1 MNPFEQYKS
10 LDLSLN
16 PENRSLTVTLM
27 FEEDRQY
34 MSLAMILEIENLVK
48 WLTTKVEINSVLF
61 KSNSEC
67 FGNGLNLTDWEQKGE
82 QKLFDIYRRFQR
94 LVYGMFFLP
103 QTIVIDYGNMARGL
117 GAEFGLCAD
126 LRFCRNGARIEF
138 SKLSEGLVPM
148 SGGVGFLSTLIGKS
162 RAKAWLLSPFAPTN
176 ASLLESGYILE
187 TYAEGESPAKKYIDA
202 IANQSPM
209 ARIQT
214 KSSQLQAILPELD
227 RALEYEEA
235 YASGCMAFGDWREFM
250 NSRKDQRKPSFK
262 NPREASREVKMAI
275 NEV

>member
-1 MNPFEQYKS
+1 MNPFEQFKCLS
-10 LDLSLN
+10 LSLN
-16 PENRSLTVTLM
+16 PENRSLTATLM
-27 FEEDRQY
+27 FEEDRPY
-34 MSLAMILEIENLVK
+34 MSLAMIVELENLVK
-48 WLTTKVEINSVLF
+48 WLTTKVEINAVLF
-61 KSNSEC
+61 KSNTES
-67 FGNGLNLTDWEQKGE
+67 FGHGLNLNDWEQKGE

-103 QTIVIDYGNMARGL
+103 QTIVVDYGNMARGV
-117 GAEFGLCAD
+117 GAEFGLSAD

-138 SKLSEGLVPM
+138 SKLTEGLVPM

-162 RAKAWLLSPFAPTN
+162 RAKSWLLSPFPPSN
-176 ASLLESGYILE
+176 AALLESGFVTE
-187 TYAEGESPAKKYIDA
+187 TYPDGGSPAEKYVNA
-202 IANQSPM
+202 IATQSPM

-227 RALEYEEA
+227 KALEYEES

-250 NSRKDQRKPSFK
+250 NSKRDNRNPAFK
-262 NPREASREVKMAI
+262 NPREAGRDIKSAI